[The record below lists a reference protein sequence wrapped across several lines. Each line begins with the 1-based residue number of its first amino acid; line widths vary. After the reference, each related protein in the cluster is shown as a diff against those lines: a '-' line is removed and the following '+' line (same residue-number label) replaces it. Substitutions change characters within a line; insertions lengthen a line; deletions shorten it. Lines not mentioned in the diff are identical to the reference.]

1 MNRYKYK
8 ACDQQGNVQKGI
20 IEAKALPDVLS
31 QLKAQGFYPISI
43 SRQKNFKPA
52 NPVSSTSRK
61 PRRIPSSEM
70 AQFCYQLATLLAAG
84 VPLIGSLDAIISQLK
99 NKEFQRV
106 LKEIRDNVGKGM
118 ALSNAMSQ
126 YPKIFTMLFI
136 SLIKAG
142 EESGNLDAILV
153 DYTKFLETKEEMHK
167 EIKNAMVYPV
177 FLLVM
182 AVAVVIFL
190 MVVILPKFIN
200 ILNDANVKLPLPT
213 YILIKSSQFLQQNF
227 VWVTT
232 VLVLIIFSIK
242 WFLHTEKGRYLWD
255 ATKLKIPLIGDLIYK
270 FALIRFA
277 KVSSILLS
285 SGIALLQNL
294 ELVKDIVNNRI
305 FKKKITL
312 IQQRVAQGNNLAR
325 EIAAVGFF
333 PPLFIRMVR
342 VGEETGQLES
352 MMEKISNYY
361 EKEVS
366 YRIKRLLAA
375 LEPTLLVTM
384 ALMVGFIALS
394 LVMALMRVLGTLK

>member
-1 MNRYKYK
+1 M
-8 ACDQQGNVQKGI
+8 
-20 IEAKALPDVLS
+20 
-31 QLKAQGFYPISI
+31 
-43 SRQKNFKPA
+43 
-52 NPVSSTSRK
+52 
-61 PRRIPSSEM
+61 
-70 AQFCYQLATLLAAG
+70 
-84 VPLIGSLDAIISQLK
+84 
-99 NKEFQRV
+99 
-106 LKEIRDNVGKGM
+106 
-118 ALSNAMSQ
+118 
-126 YPKIFTMLFI
+126 
-136 SLIKAG
+136 
-142 EESGNLDAILV
+142 
-153 DYTKFLETKEEMHK
+153 
-167 EIKNAMVYPV
+167 
-177 FLLVM
+177 
-182 AVAVVIFL
+182 
-190 MVVILPKFIN
+190 
-200 ILNDANVKLPLPT
+200 
-213 YILIKSSQFLQQNF
+213 
-227 VWVTT
+227 
-232 VLVLIIFSIK
+232 IFSIK